1 MANRKKNFK
10 QKLAE
15 ITYTKPAME
24 KRILNLRKS
33 LNEISSILNE
43 KKK

>member
-1 MANRKKNFK
+1 MANKKKNFK

-24 KRILNLRKS
+24 KRIMTLRKN
-33 LNEISSILNE
+33 LNEVSSLLNE